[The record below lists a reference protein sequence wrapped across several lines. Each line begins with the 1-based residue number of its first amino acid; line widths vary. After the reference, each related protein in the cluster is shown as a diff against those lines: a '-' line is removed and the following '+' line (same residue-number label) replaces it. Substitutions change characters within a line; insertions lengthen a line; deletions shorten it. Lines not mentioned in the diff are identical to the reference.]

1 MHAYEAGDRRLVDH
15 LRRQPAA
22 SVGEFMDLLSVTA
35 TAVRQ
40 RLNRLMAEGLI
51 DRELVQPDG
60 EKPSGQA
67 RGRGRP
73 GYVYRL
79 TDQGRYQSGNN
90 YDDLVQVMWEEIR
103 SISDPE
109 VRVGLVKRLATK
121 LAGRYAD
128 QIEAEGL
135 TERMQELVQL
145 MGDRDIPVDLDES
158 DGLPILTML
167 ACPYPQIAEQDRA
180 ICAMEKIMISEVLGQ
195 GVRLSECRLDGDD
208 CCSFMPSKTADLQPS
223 AN

>member
-15 LRRQPAA
+15 LRRHPAA
-22 SVGEFMDLLSVTA
+22 SVGQFMDLLSVTA

-51 DRELVQPDG
+51 ERELVQPDG
-60 EKPSGQA
+60 EKPSGQG

-79 TDQGRYQSGNN
+79 TDRGRHRSGNN
-90 YDDLVQVMWEEIR
+90 YDDLVQVMWQEIR
-103 SISDPE
+103 SIADPDI
-109 VRVGLVKRLATK
+109 RVGLVKRLATK
-121 LAGRYAD
+121 LAGRYSD

-145 MGDRDIPVDLDES
+145 MGERDIPVDCDES
-158 DGLPILTML
+158 NGLPVLTML
-167 ACPYPQIAEQDRA
+167 ACPYPQLAEQDRA

>member
-15 LRRQPAA
+15 LRRHPAA

-40 RLNRLMAEGLI
+40 RLNRLMSKGLVE
-51 DRELVQPDG
+51 RELVQPDG
-60 EKPSGQA
+60 EKPS
-67 RGRGRP
+67 GRGRP

-79 TDQGRYQSGNN
+79 TDQGRYQTGNN
-90 YDDLVQVMWEEIR
+90 YDDLVQVMWQEIR
-103 SISDPE
+103 SIADPE

-145 MGDRDIPVDLDES
+145 MGERDVPVNLEES
-158 DGLPILTML
+158 DGLPVLTML
-167 ACPYPQIAEQDRA
+167 ACPYPQLAKQDRA

-208 CCSFMPSKTADLQPS
+208 CCSFQPSKTADLQPS

>member
-51 DRELVQPDG
+51 ERELVQPDG
-60 EKPSGQA
+60 EKPSGQG

-79 TDQGRYQSGNN
+79 TDQGRYRSGNN
-90 YDDLVQVMWEEIR
+90 YDDLVQVMWQEIR

-109 VRVGLVKRLATK
+109 IRVGLVKRLATK
-121 LAGRYAD
+121 LADRYSD
-128 QIEAEGL
+128 QIGTDDLA
-135 TERMQELVQL
+135 ERMKQLTQL
-145 MGDRDIPVDLDES
+145 MGDRDVPMDLDES
-158 DGLPILTML
+158 SGLPVLTML
-167 ACPYPQIAEQDRA
+167 ACPYPKLAEQDRA
-180 ICAMEKIMISEVLGQ
+180 ICAMEKVMISEVLGQ

-208 CCSFMPSKTADLQPS
+208 CCSFIPSKNAGLQPS